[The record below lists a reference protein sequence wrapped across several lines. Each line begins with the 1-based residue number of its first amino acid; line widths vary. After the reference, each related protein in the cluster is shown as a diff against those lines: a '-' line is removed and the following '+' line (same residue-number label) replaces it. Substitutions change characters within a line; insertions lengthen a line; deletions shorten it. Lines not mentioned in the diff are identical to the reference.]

1 MFTPLRHKIRQ
12 FQKFLTGF
20 LAPILR
26 LDEVADLIPKF
37 GFRNQYKKIP
47 TLAIIIFQL
56 AVSLADSL
64 QTALF
69 IQLDRAFNFL
79 FRSLFPVLHPGRN
92 LSRSEPVF
100 TPFIL
105 LFEILF
111 FLFREAEFIFPEQ
124 RMIFPAML
132 FIVLY
137 HSIKNL
143 PKFIIAGMFS
153 VNNRFSLLN
162 FFLRFGRLL
171 EKTDKPSEQ
180 TFPLIIGSNFSID
193 LGTVAAHFAHYI
205 QIQNPPFDQ
214 LRSPL
219 DPARNFLIREI
230 RKDHCLLF
238 SYLVPERQNG
248 IRWDFP
254 IPDQVMDSD
263 TITRMIQQMLF
274 QQRFVR
280 TVQREL
286 LTSPAERNIKRFRIH
301 FFGGC
306 NHILRGPPLRFV
318 RGRDPAVI
326 KRGIPF
332 RQLNAP

>member
-20 LAPILR
+20 LPPILR

-37 GFRNQYKKIP
+37 GFRNQYQKIP

-56 AVSLADSL
+56 AVCLADSL
-64 QTALF
+64 QTALL
-69 IQLDRAFNFL
+69 IQLDRAFSLL
-79 FRSLFPVLHPGRN
+79 FRNLFPVLHPGWNR
-92 LSRSEPVF
+92 SRSEPVF
-100 TPFIL
+100 TPDIL
-105 LFEILF
+105 LFEILH
-111 FLFREAEFIFPEQ
+111 FLFREAEFIFSEQ

-132 FIVLY
+132 FIIPRQ
-137 HSIKNL
+137 SIKNL
-143 PKFIIAGMFS
+143 PKFIVARTFGID
-153 VNNRFSLLN
+153 NRFSLFN
-162 FFLRFGRLL
+162 FFLRFGRFL
-171 EKTDKPSEQ
+171 ENTDKPSEQ
-180 TFPLIIGSNFSID
+180 TFTLIFGSNFSID
-193 LGTVAAHFAHYI
+193 TGTVTAHFAHDI

-219 DPARNFLIREI
+219 DPARNFLVREI

-248 IRWDFP
+248 IRRDFP

-286 LTSPAERNIKRFRIH
+286 LTTPAERNIKRFRVH

-306 NHILRGPPLRFV
+306 NHILRGPSLRFV
-318 RGRDPAVI
+318 RGCDPAVI

-332 RQLNAP
+332 RQLNAT